1 VTVDEVLESRLVA
14 DPLTILQCCSIADAA
29 AAAVVG
35 RARDGLGVRVRSSAL
50 RSGALWDHRSPNVWG
65 WDIVASTAQDA
76 FTSAGVSCSDIDLFE
91 VHDAFTI
98 GEIVTLEALG
108 LAPVGEGALLAE
120 SGHSALG
127 GLQPV
132 NPSGGLLSR
141 GHPLGATG
149 LAQVAEVVWQ
159 LRHDA
164 GSRQVDGAVL
174 GVVETMGGGTAGVD
188 GNGCVVAVLERE
200 DR

>member
-1 VTVDEVLESRLVA
+1 
-14 DPLTILQCCSIADAA
+14 
-29 AAAVVG
+29 
-35 RARDGLGVRVRSSAL
+35 
-50 RSGALWDHRSPNVWG
+50 
-65 WDIVASTAQDA
+65 
-76 FTSAGVSCSDIDLFE
+76 
-91 VHDAFTI
+91 
-98 GEIVTLEALG
+98 
-108 LAPVGEGALLAE
+108 
-120 SGHSALG
+120 
-127 GLQPV
+127 
-132 NPSGGLLSR
+132 
-141 GHPLGATG
+141 